1 MKTKI
6 EILTRVIKFVPLYIK
21 QYKGKGQQ
29 NSYLLCSMC
38 RLLYECDFSF
48 YSIEYCRDGFEPIK

>member
-6 EILTRVIKFVPLYIK
+6 DILTRVIKFVPVYIK
-21 QYKGKGQQ
+21 RYKGKGQQ
-29 NSYLLCSMC
+29 HSYLLCINC

-48 YSIEYCRDGFEPIK
+48 CSIEDCQNGFEPIR